1 MQYYVAMDTKIKQ
14 NNQWLNEKLT
24 YFFLKN

>member
-24 YFFLKN
+24 YFS